1 MLVCLQHPL
10 VRSSQNPTKFWLGT
24 GQTISMPQ
32 VLTDSPKLTLQ
43 RAVEWFYLGLV
54 KKHT

>member
-10 VRSSQNPTKFWLGT
+10 VRSSQNPTKLWLGT

-32 VLTDSPKLTLQ
+32 VLRDSPKLTLQ